1 MQHHRLEST
10 RHKACDAEAKMPI
23 DEQLEWVDCVYTVFE
38 KKLRWIRAETV
49 ESFAFDA
56 LQPFGSDEF
65 RLQST
70 YERKVGLLGK
80 DFGHEIDQHSFEMG
94 AIAATMLYFKDAKL
108 LMDRI
113 EAVTNQARY
122 GQQSNIC
129 I

>member
-1 MQHHRLEST
+1 
-10 RHKACDAEAKMPI
+10 MPI

-49 ESFAFDA
+49 ESFAFDI

-113 EAVTNQARY
+113 EAATKKARY